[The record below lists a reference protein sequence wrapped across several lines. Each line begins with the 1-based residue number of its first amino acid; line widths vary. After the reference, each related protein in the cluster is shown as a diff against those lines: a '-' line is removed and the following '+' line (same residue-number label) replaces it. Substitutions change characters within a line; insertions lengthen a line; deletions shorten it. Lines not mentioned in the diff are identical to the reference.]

1 MCAGDASRLV
11 TDLVLAIQITRSGG
25 ITKFPAEAIGPSG
38 PDTEDKLDHL
48 SRASCEYAG
57 CKTLPQILDCHPLAT
72 TEIGA
77 ELIFRHDSK
86 SSLNSIAMSRIR
98 VSEWTDAQ
106 TNELVVVS
114 PVLE

>member
-1 MCAGDASRLV
+1 MLDAKLC
-11 TDLVLAIQITRSGG
+11 L
-25 ITKFPAEAIGPSG
+25 KFWIA
-38 PDTEDKLDHL
+38 
-48 SRASCEYAG
+48 
-57 CKTLPQILDCHPLAT
+57 HPLAT